1 MQARFTTR
9 TLHTNYTIH
18 SGQMVEVRQL
28 SWTSLFEIT
37 AEDGWVGVVIFRE
50 LSECSPDL
58 RLFLAKQRIL
68 GEAV

>member
-28 SWTSLFEIT
+28 SWPSLFEIT
-37 AEDGWVGVVIFRE
+37 AEDGWVGVTISDE

-58 RLFLAKQRIL
+58 NLLIAKQRIL